1 MAFGISGSD
10 PFRSYSSDAEAGG
23 GMGVYGHRK
32 RKKEDDEEKKEDNL
46 LEMADDQDE
55 DNLELDMED
64 SDFLD

>member
-23 GMGVYGHRK
+23 GMGVYGRRK